1 MGVTM
6 AKSKTPGSAE
16 RRIQKASKVDRLMAA
31 IANLSADEREDLLDR
46 IEEEYPS
53 FDPADIPAWHVELL
67 KQRLANAKANPEA
80 GIPLGEYLKKF
91 RQPR

>member
-1 MGVTM
+1 M
-6 AKSKTPGSAE
+6 AKSKAPVAAE
-16 RRIQKASKVDRLMAA
+16 RRSKDVSKVDELMAA
-31 IANLSADEREDLLDR
+31 IAKLSADEREDLFDR

-67 KQRLANAKANPEA
+67 KKRLADAKANPGA
-80 GIPLGEYLKKF
+80 GIPLDEYLKKF